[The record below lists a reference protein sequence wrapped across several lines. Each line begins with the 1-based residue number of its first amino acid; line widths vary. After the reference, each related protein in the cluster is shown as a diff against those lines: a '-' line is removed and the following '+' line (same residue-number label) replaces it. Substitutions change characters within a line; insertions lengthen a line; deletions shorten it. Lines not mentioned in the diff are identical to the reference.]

1 MSFCQDVKKELC
13 KLEEKKECYEKAQL
27 YGMLSFSRSFPEDAQ
42 VFATENKFVAEHF
55 AQSLAGMMGTFVTIH
70 TDPRRLKENVPMY
83 AVLIEDPHQRELL
96 CEYFSI
102 SATALNP
109 EFTES
114 PRCLAAFLR
123 GLFLLSGSVTN
134 PEKEYHL
141 ELVAPNRMLA
151 EEVFLLAQGMGIRF
165 KLTKRKHSE
174 ILYLKESEQIED
186 FLTLIGSSKF
196 ALQLMDI
203 KVMKDVRNKV
213 NRVTNCETANLDK
226 TVSASSSQVQDIR
239 YIESH
244 AGLSFLEDD
253 LRELAE
259 LRLENPEL
267 SLRELSE
274 LLSTPLSRSG
284 VNHRLKRISAAAD
297 KLRQRDGKQQ

>member
-1 MSFCQDVKKELC
+1 MSFCQDVKRELC
-13 KLEEKKECYEKAQL
+13 KLEEKKECCEKARL
-27 YGMLSFSRSFPEDAQ
+27 YGMLSFSRSFPKEAQ

-70 TDPRRLKENVPMY
+70 SDPRWLKENVPMY
-83 AVLIEDPHQRELL
+83 TVLIEDSHQRELL
-96 CEYFSI
+96 CTYFSI
-102 SATALNP
+102 STMALNP

-114 PRCLAAFLR
+114 PCCAAAFLR

-141 ELVAPNRMLA
+141 ELVAPNHILA
-151 EEVFLLAQGMGIRF
+151 EAVFLLAQGMGIRF

-174 ILYLKESEQIED
+174 VLYLKESEQIED

-213 NRVTNCETANLDK
+213 NRVTNCETANLGK
-226 TVSASSSQVQDIR
+226 TVSASGAQVQDIR

-244 AGLSFLEDD
+244 GGLSFLDDD
-253 LRELAE
+253 LQELAW

-274 LLSTPLSRSG
+274 LLTVPMSRSG
-284 VNHRLKRISAAAD
+284 VNHRLKRISEAAD
-297 KLRQRDGKQQ
+297 KLRQRQEK

>member
-1 MSFCQDVKKELC
+1 MSGREKRTLQIGR
-13 KLEEKKECYEKAQL
+13 KKECYEKAQL

-151 EEVFLLAQGMGIRF
+151 EEVFLLAQGMGI
-165 KLTKRKHSE
+165 
-174 ILYLKESEQIED
+174 
-186 FLTLIGSSKF
+186 
-196 ALQLMDI
+196 QL
-203 KVMKDVRNKV
+203 
-213 NRVTNCETANLDK
+213 
-226 TVSASSSQVQDIR
+226 
-239 YIESH
+239 
-244 AGLSFLEDD
+244 
-253 LRELAE
+253 
-259 LRLENPEL
+259 
-267 SLRELSE
+267 
-274 LLSTPLSRSG
+274 
-284 VNHRLKRISAAAD
+284 
-297 KLRQRDGKQQ
+297 